1 MISIVV
7 PVYNMENYLER
18 CMNTLLAQ
26 TVNQYEIILVD
37 DGSTDKSSQMCD
49 RYTEDNPNLVKTI
62 HKKNGGLSSARNA
75 GMEMA
80 RGEYVV
86 FPDPDDWVE
95 NNYVEQFLTLQND
108 EMDLI
113 CVGHYINY
121 DTQQISVNKGQYRK
135 IMQTQEAKK
144 ALLISPCMNGFAWN
158 KLYRL
163 DIIRKHGLKFL
174 EDVGTTEDLDFT
186 FCYLR
191 YCRKICFAPEVRT
204 YHYYQRSGAAT
215 HSGFSRHKVNSIRT
229 YEKIIDDSKECPELL
244 QAAKE
249 EIANVAINLLWAF
262 HNSFSDDIESKKI
275 LKKKLKQM
283 MPFYLK
289 SKTYGMGRKVQAV
302 MAYVCLPVYCCIKN
316 KVTKD

>member
-1 MISIVV
+1 MISLVV
-7 PVYNMENYLER
+7 PVYNMENYLDR

-75 GMEMA
+75 GMEIA
-80 RGEYVV
+80 TGEYVV

-95 NNYVEQFLTLQND
+95 SNYVEQFLTLQND
-108 EMDLI
+108 ETDLI

-121 DTQQISVNKGQYRK
+121 DTNQISVNEGQCRR
-135 IMQTQEAKK
+135 IMLKQEAQK

-163 DIIRKHGLKFL
+163 DIVRKQGLKFL

-186 FCYLR
+186 FRYLQ
-191 YCRKICFAPEVRT
+191 YCRKTCFVPEVRT
-204 YHYYQRSGAAT
+204 YHYYQRRGAAT

-229 YEKIIDDSKECPELL
+229 YEKIIDASKDCPELL

-249 EIANVAINLLWAF
+249 EVANVAINLLWTF
-262 HNSFSDDIESKKI
+262 QNSFSNDIESKKL

-283 MPFYLK
+283 LPFYLK
-289 SKTYGMGRKVQAV
+289 SKTYGLGRKVQAL
-302 MAYVCLPVYCCIKN
+302 MAYVCLPVYSCIKN